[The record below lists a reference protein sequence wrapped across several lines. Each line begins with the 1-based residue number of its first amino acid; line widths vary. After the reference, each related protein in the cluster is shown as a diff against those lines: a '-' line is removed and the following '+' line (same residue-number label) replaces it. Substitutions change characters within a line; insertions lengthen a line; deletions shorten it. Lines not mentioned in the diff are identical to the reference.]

1 MTTRALLITTI
12 SAFASV
18 LPAVVSAQTAPGS
31 IYYPNS
37 LYFRADLGWSGGTG
51 ADIHDR
57 IDNNLTVNPLSAIVG
72 SGGHAGT
79 LNDIGDGWFGG
90 VGAGMQFTPNFRGDI
105 VYTWRGDY
113 RFDALDEAN
122 TRFKSDIHSNSVMV
136 SGYFD
141 YPMNGVVPY
150 LGFGLGWSDVQM
162 GNLSAT
168 SSLAINPLVMVSPH
182 IVNSATTTI
191 AVAPGGS
198 SDNFAWQI
206 MVGAGIPV
214 SPGVVFDVFY
224 RYFDGGT
231 MRTAAGTVLI
241 NNTAVGTF
249 AGVDGSLKANEL
261 GVSIRFALE

>member
-1 MTTRALLITTI
+1 MKTGALRIATATTI
-12 SAFASV
+12 ASIV
-18 LPAVVSAQTAPGS
+18 SVAASAQPMPGS

-37 LYFRADLGWSGGTG
+37 VYFRADLGWSGGTG

-57 IDNNLTVNPLSAIVG
+57 TNNNLTVNPLSAIVG

-90 VGAGMQFTPNFRGDI
+90 VGAGMQFTPYFRGDI

-136 SGYFD
+136 NGYFD
-141 YPMNGVVPY
+141 YPMEGVVPY

-162 GNLSAT
+162 GDLSAAST
-168 SSLAINPLVMVSPH
+168 LAVNPLVMVNPH
-182 IVNSATTTI
+182 IVNSTTTTI

-214 SPGVVFDVFY
+214 SPGVVFDIFY

-241 NNTAVGTF
+241 NNTAVGTY
-249 AGVDGSLKANEL
+249 AGVEGSLKANEL
-261 GVSIRFALE
+261 GVSIRFALD